1 MDPNTGCY
9 AFEYENGSI
18 AFDLP
23 CRYSKIP
30 SVLKGPDALKETGT
44 RPKLDAVREYFW
56 FVQIAQNFE
65 ICCYP

>member
-44 RPKLDAVREYFW
+44 HPKLDSVREYF
-56 FVQIAQNFE
+56 
-65 ICCYP
+65 

>member
-44 RPKLDAVREYFW
+44 CKNLDGVRKYFK
-56 FVQIAQNFE
+56 FVQIVQTYE
-65 ICCYP
+65 ISCYP